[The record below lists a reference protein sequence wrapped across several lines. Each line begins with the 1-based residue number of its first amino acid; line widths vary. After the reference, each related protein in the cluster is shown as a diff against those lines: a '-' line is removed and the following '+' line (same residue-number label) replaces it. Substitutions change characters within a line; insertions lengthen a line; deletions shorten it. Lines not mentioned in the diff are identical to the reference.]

1 MMPTCSEGNHVLIDL
16 ITSAV
21 YSWSVVIDS
30 VEYEL
35 HNITVALL
43 HLMCQNDGRPSDFY
57 IMV

>member
-1 MMPTCSEGNHVLIDL
+1 MMTTCSGGNHVLIDVV
-16 ITSAV
+16 TSTV

-35 HNITVALL
+35 HNITAAL

-57 IMV
+57 ITV